1 MTIYAEL
8 FVVFLMSLLLSL
20 LLTPAVGALGIKLG
34 AMDFPGERK
43 VHGKPIPRIGGLAIF
58 IAYVTTIGFANA
70 FLPIAGDLYVCNFEA
85 LLGHAGGI
93 LILLCGLADDYRR
106 LPAWIKLLF
115 QILAASLAFAGGVT
129 ISHIPISDGIG
140 FTLGPILSYLVTVF
154 WFLLFINAVNL
165 IDGLDGLACGLIFF
179 TCAVMALSTYY
190 HGTYLA
196 TFYFVILG
204 GAVLGFLRYN
214 FNPANIFLGDGGS
227 YFLGYAVALLAIRSS
242 TKSHVSILMLIPLLA
257 LGVPI
262 FDSILVPV
270 RRWILG
276 KNMFHP
282 DRGHIHHHLL
292 KMGLSTRNA
301 VLLIYGITMV
311 FCCLSILLLLLRGKG
326 MEGLL
331 LALLLLVMMI
341 ICRKLGYIEYLTMDK
356 FLGWFQDIMD
366 VAGLSQNRRTFLSL
380 QIAMGK
386 SQNLDEMWDYL
397 TAALQMLRFD
407 SAQLYL
413 DGKPVRKWQ
422 AKDGESGDCAEPE
435 GLLKMEIPLQSE
447 NDGHFWG
454 KIILVKDLRRENL
467 QRFTIRR
474 VEHLRRTLVDNLR
487 KIKIDK
493 PVQV

>member
-1 MTIYAEL
+1 
-8 FVVFLMSLLLSL
+8 
-20 LLTPAVGALGIKLG
+20 
-34 AMDFPGERK
+34 
-43 VHGKPIPRIGGLAIF
+43 
-58 IAYVTTIGFANA
+58 
-70 FLPIAGDLYVCNFEA
+70 
-85 LLGHAGGI
+85 
-93 LILLCGLADDYRR
+93 
-106 LPAWIKLLF
+106 
-115 QILAASLAFAGGVT
+115 
-129 ISHIPISDGIG
+129 
-140 FTLGPILSYLVTVF
+140 
-154 WFLLFINAVNL
+154 
-165 IDGLDGLACGLIFF
+165 
-179 TCAVMALSTYY
+179 
-190 HGTYLA
+190 
-196 TFYFVILG
+196 
-204 GAVLGFLRYN
+204 
-214 FNPANIFLGDGGS
+214 
-227 YFLGYAVALLAIRSS
+227 
-242 TKSHVSILMLIPLLA
+242 MLIPLLA